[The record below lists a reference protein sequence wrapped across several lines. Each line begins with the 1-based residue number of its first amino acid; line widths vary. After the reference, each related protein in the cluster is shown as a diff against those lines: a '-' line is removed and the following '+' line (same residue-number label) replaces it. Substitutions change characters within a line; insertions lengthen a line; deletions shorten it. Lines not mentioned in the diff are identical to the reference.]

1 MKFTII
7 TTMVLSTLLSTTAA
21 MPSVDTINNII
32 EDREV
37 DILVKKA
44 LEDRQVADVVNKV
57 IEDRQVADAMQ
68 TQNLNRATSILNSA
82 RSSAVGNIRGRRLTE
97 ARERRC
103 EKNPPTECNKCM
115 DALVQTA
122 IFQVME
128 CGVAALG
135 VGALTGGVAAALAA
149 MGFLACDGVVYGSY
163 EKGLVECRAF

>member
-32 EDREV
+32 EDRE
-37 DILVKKA
+37 
-44 LEDRQVADVVNKV
+44 KV